1 MHRGLVLWSVELIAF
16 TVAFWSWRLSVG
28 QVVTHVVLMLLF
40 WTAIVSLLHLLSV
53 WTKGAGYVSRLGAA
67 IGAGTA
73 FFSVCVAHLTVL
85 GALSSWGQLPTIEM
99 VAAYLHELKFVES
112 ALGVGRD
119 SFAFVLCGIWCACVA
134 LHFALLAPL
143 WRRPVTESA
152 ARSSS
157 QRQAGL
163 AVLLLVVALPSFA
176 AWYVSNPWFESFAE
190 PFWVAINGSP
200 WRASQTTLTSE
211 LRIQQLQKLDDAART
226 SYVPSLAPVRKNV
239 VLITV
244 DALRPD
250 HMSAYG
256 YARKTT
262 PFLDRLVR
270 EGRAHAAKEARG
282 PCAESFCGLLSLLTG
297 KSGHKLAQRDFGLVE
312 LLGRY
317 GYYRR
322 AILGGDHSRFYGLR
336 ERYGPFDSYTD
347 GGLMAGAQ
355 SVNDDEAVVAQVEA
369 LPSFQGKPEFLFVHL
384 MSVHGLGRKFPEFQ
398 KWTPAK
404 SVYNLRVKN
413 PDTVLLQEVA
423 NAYDN
428 GVLQADAMIG
438 RMMAAL
444 SAKGYLDN
452 AIVFVTGDHGDF
464 LGEHNQF
471 SHSKTLLEPVIRV
484 PWIWIGDAAR
494 ALPLDRPVVH
504 ADFAPTLLNMLNIA
518 APNHWD
524 GRALQGGAVLNRS
537 FHQQGEWVGVID
549 YSRAHTLKYLID
561 QKKHVSAVYDL
572 TADPAEREDI
582 ASSIDQGRLDAWRRA
597 LVAEQLL
604 SPYACRDS
612 LNC

>member
-1 MHRGLVLWSVELIAF
+1 M
-16 TVAFWSWRLSVG
+16 
-28 QVVTHVVLMLLF
+28 
-40 WTAIVSLLHLLSV
+40 
-53 WTKGAGYVSRLGAA
+53 GAA
-67 IGAGTA
+67 IGVGTA
-73 FFSVCVAHLTVL
+73 FFGVCLAHLTVL

-119 SFAFVLCGIWCACVA
+119 SFVLVLCGIWCACVA
-134 LHFALLAPL
+134 LHFVLLAPL
-143 WRRPVTESA
+143 WRRAVTESA
-152 ARSSS
+152 ARPTSL
-157 QRQAGL
+157 RQAGL
-163 AVLLLVVALPSFA
+163 AVLLLAVALPSFA
-176 AWYVSNPWFESFAE
+176 AWYVGNPWFESFAE
-190 PFWVAINGSP
+190 PFWVALNGGR
-200 WRASQTTLTSE
+200 WRASQTTVTSD
-211 LRIQQLQKLDDAART
+211 LRIQQLQKLDDAARAN
-226 SYVPSLAPVRKNV
+226 YIPSLAPTRKNV

-250 HMSAYG
+250 HMSTYG

-270 EGRAHAAKEARG
+270 EGRAHVAKEARG

-297 KSGHKLAQRDFGLVE
+297 KSGHKLAQRDFGLAEV
-312 LLGRY
+312 LGQY

-347 GGLMAGAQ
+347 GGLVAGAQ
-355 SVNDDEAVVAQVEA
+355 SVNDDEAVVSQVEA

-384 MSVHGLGRKFPEFQ
+384 MSAHGLGRKYPEFQ

-404 SVYNLRVKN
+404 SVYNLRAKN
-413 PDTVLLQEVA
+413 PDATFLQEVA

-438 RMMAAL
+438 RMMTAL
-444 SAKGYLDN
+444 SAKGYLGD
-452 AIVFVTGDHGDF
+452 AIVFVTGDHGDL

-484 PWIWIGDAAR
+484 PWIWIGEAAR

-504 ADFAPTLLNMLNIA
+504 ADFAPTLLNMLNIV
-518 APNHWD
+518 APSHWD
-524 GRALQGGAVLNRS
+524 GRTLQRGAVLNRS

-549 YSRAHTLKYLID
+549 YSGAHTLKYLID

-572 TADPAEREDI
+572 TADPAERKDI
-582 ASSIDQGRLDAWRRA
+582 TSSIDQGRLAAWRRA
-597 LVAEQLL
+597 LEAEQLL
-604 SPYACRDS
+604 APYACRDS